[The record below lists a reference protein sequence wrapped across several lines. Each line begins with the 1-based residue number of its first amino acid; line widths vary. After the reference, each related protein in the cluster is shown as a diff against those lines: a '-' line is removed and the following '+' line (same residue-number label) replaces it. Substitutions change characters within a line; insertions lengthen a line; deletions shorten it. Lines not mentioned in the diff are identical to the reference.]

1 MKLKPISQ
9 VCNDYSSGLFPPK
22 CIVVSVTFKIQAL
35 MSAINK
41 ETCLQFSQAIF
52 NHFFTKVYH
61 TMHDKIYFV

>member
-1 MKLKPISQ
+1 
-9 VCNDYSSGLFPPK
+9 
-22 CIVVSVTFKIQAL
+22 

-61 TMHDKIYFV
+61 IMHGKIYFL